1 MNSHLSSSYTLLYH
15 LFCHNLQ
22 NGDHVVLRFIFL
34 LTSIQVDF
42 FCDRFCKHFCRPTA
56 SLMAASSHATK
67 LLRNSSRNM
76 TMSHKSIIPSFKQ
89 LNSIEHLWDTP
100 EPHQNLQDPKIHH
113 AKHHRTP
120 QMSHI
125 HTLMHQSCLPG

>member
-76 TMSHKSIIPSFKQ
+76 TMSHKSARIIPIPGGPTSKPTRSK
-89 LNSIEHLWDTP
+89 NSPCQAPQDTP
-100 EPHQNLQDPKIHH
+100 DVPYPYTDASELFAGLRQITQY
-113 AKHHRTP
+113 
-120 QMSHI
+120 
-125 HTLMHQSCLPG
+125 